1 MIVRV
6 SRTGPVDA
14 TFSAPPSKSYTHRAL
29 IAGALASGRSRI
41 AGPLRAA
48 DTELTAQGLESLGVP
63 VEWLPGELA
72 VTGCSGTFPTPGE
85 VTIDCG
91 NSGTTLRLL
100 TSAAL
105 LARHPVVLTGSPRML
120 ERPVGPLADAL
131 RALGG
136 DVAFPGHPGFPP
148 IRVSGRLRG
157 GRTQIDGS
165 ISSQFISSILMAA
178 PYADEDVE
186 LALPATPASRSYLD
200 VTADVMLGFGARLER
215 RGYDW
220 FRVKSGVP
228 YRGRDYRV
236 EGDYS
241 SASYLFA
248 VAAVCGGRATVTGL
262 NPASVQGDRRFL
274 DALEAMGCRVIAG
287 ADAVTVERTGDLHG
301 ITIDMSSSPDTV
313 QTLAAVA
320 ATAASPTTI
329 TGIAHLQYKESD
341 RVGVTAETLRRMGA
355 NVGVADDS
363 LTITPA
369 PLHGVA
375 VDPHDDHRTAMA
387 FAVLGL
393 AVGGMAIRDP
403 GCVEKSFPGFWEA
416 LYGEGLL

>member
-48 DTELTAQGLESLGVP
+48 DTELTARGLASLGVP
-63 VEWLPGELA
+63 VEWLPGELV
-72 VTGCSGTFPTPGE
+72 VTGCGGTFPTPGE
-85 VTIDCG
+85 VIIDCG

-105 LARHPVVLTGSPRML
+105 LSRHPVVLTGSPRML

-136 DVAFPGHPGFPP
+136 DVAFPGRPGFPP

-186 LALPATPASRSYLD
+186 LTLPATPASRSYLD
-200 VTADVMLGFGARLER
+200 VTADVMLRFGARVER
-215 RGYDW
+215 QDYDW

-274 DALEAMGCRVIAG
+274 EALEAMGCRVTAG
-287 ADAVTVERTGDLHG
+287 ADAVTVERTDDLHG
-301 ITIDMSSSPDTV
+301 IAIDMSSSPDTV

-355 NVGVADDS
+355 GVGVADDS

-393 AVGGMAIRDP
+393 AVGGMAIHDP
-403 GCVEKSFPGFWEA
+403 GCVEKSFPGFWET

>member
-6 SRTGPVDA
+6 SRIGPVDA
-14 TFSAPPSKSYTHRAL
+14 RFAAPPSKSYTHRAL
-29 IAGALASGRSRI
+29 IAGALASGRTRI
-41 AGPLRAA
+41 ARPLRAA
-48 DTELTAQGLESLGVP
+48 DTELTARGLEALGVP
-63 VEWLPGELA
+63 LEWLPGE
-72 VTGCSGTFPTPGE
+72 VTVAGCGGIFPAPGE

-105 LARHPVVLTGSPRML
+105 LARHPVVLTGNPRML
-120 ERPVGPLADAL
+120 ERPVGPLAGAL
-131 RALGG
+131 RTLGG
-136 DVAFPGHPGFPP
+136 DVAFVGRPGYPP
-148 IRVSGRLRG
+148 IRISGRLRG
-157 GRTQIDGS
+157 GKTEIDGS
-165 ISSQFISSILMAA
+165 ISSQFVSSILMAA
-178 PYADEDVE
+178 PYAEEDVE
-186 LALPATPASRSYLD
+186 LTLLAAPASRSYLD
-200 VTADVMLGFGARLER
+200 VTADVMLRFGARIER

-220 FRVKSGVP
+220 FRVESGVP
-228 YRGRDYRV
+228 YRGRDYPV

-248 VAAVCGGRATVTGL
+248 VAAVCGGRVAVTGL
-262 NPASVQGDRRFL
+262 NPESVQGDRRFL
-274 DALEAMGCRVIAG
+274 DALEEMGCRVTSG
-287 ADAVTVERTGDLHG
+287 REAVTVERTGDLHG
-301 ITIDMSSSPDTV
+301 IEIDMSSSPDTV

-329 TGIAHLQYKESD
+329 TGTAHLQYKESD

-355 NVGVADDS
+355 GVEVTEDS
-363 LTITPA
+363 LTVTPA

-403 GCVEKSFPGFWEA
+403 ECVEKSFPGFWEA

>member
-6 SRTGPVDA
+6 SQTGPVDA

-29 IAGALASGRSRI
+29 IAGALAAGRSRI
-41 AGPLRAA
+41 SGPLRAV
-48 DTELTAQGLESLGVP
+48 DTELTARGLEALGVP
-63 VEWLPGELA
+63 IEWLPGEITI
-72 VTGCSGTFPTPGE
+72 TGCDGTFPAAGE
-85 VTIDCG
+85 VTIDCK

-105 LARHPVVLTGSPRML
+105 LARHPVVLMGSPRML
-120 ERPVGPLADAL
+120 ERPVGPLAGAL
-131 RALGG
+131 RTLGG
-136 DVAFPGHPGFPP
+136 EIAFTGREGYPP

-157 GRTQIDGS
+157 GRTTIDGS

-178 PYADEDVE
+178 PYAEEDVE
-186 LALPATPASRSYLD
+186 LTLPETPASRSYLD
-200 VTADVMLGFGARLER
+200 VTADVMLRFGARLER

-220 FRVKSGVP
+220 FRVKSDVA
-228 YRGRDYRV
+228 YRGRNYRV

-248 VAAVCGGRATVTGL
+248 IAAVCGGRVTVTGL

-274 DALEAMGCRVIAG
+274 DALEAMGCRVTSST
-287 ADAVTVERTGDLHG
+287 DAVTVERTGGLAG
-301 ITIDMSSSPDTV
+301 IEMDMSSSPDTV

-320 ATAASPTTI
+320 AMAASPTTI
-329 TGIAHLQYKESD
+329 TGTGHLQYKESD
-341 RVGVTAETLRRMGA
+341 RVGVTADTLRRMGA
-355 NVGVADDS
+355 GVTVTEDS
-363 LTITPA
+363 LTITPGL
-369 PLHGVA
+369 LHGVA

-403 GCVEKSFPGFWEA
+403 ECVEKSFPGFWEA

>member
-1 MIVRV
+1 MIVRI
-6 SRTGPVDA
+6 SQIGPVDA
-14 TFSAPPSKSYTHRAL
+14 AFEAPPSKSYTHRAL

-41 AGPLRAA
+41 SGPLRAT
-48 DTELTAQGLESLGVP
+48 DTELTARGLESLGVP
-63 VEWLPGELA
+63 IEWLLREIA
-72 VTGCSGTFPTPGE
+72 VTGCNGDFPTPGD

-105 LARHPVVLTGSPRML
+105 LARHPVMLTGSPRML
-120 ERPVGPLADAL
+120 ERPVGPLAGAL
-131 RALGG
+131 QALGG
-136 DVAFPGHPGFPP
+136 DVAFTGQPGFPP
-148 IRVSGRLRG
+148 IRVSGSLRG
-157 GRTQIDGS
+157 GKAAIDGS
-165 ISSQFISSILMAA
+165 VSSQFVSSVLMAA

-186 LALPATPASRSYLD
+186 LTLPATVASRSYLD
-200 VTADVMLGFGARLER
+200 VTADVMLRFGARLER

-228 YRGRDYRV
+228 YRGRTYRV

-248 VAAVCGGRATVTGL
+248 VAAVCGGRVTVSGL
-262 NPASVQGDRRFL
+262 NPDSVQGDRRFL
-274 DALEAMGCRVIAG
+274 DAIEAMGCRVTAG
-287 ADAVTVERTGDLHG
+287 ADAVTVERTGDLPG
-301 ITIDMSSSPDTV
+301 IDIDMSSSPDTV

-320 ATAASPTTI
+320 AVAQSPTTI

-341 RVGVTAETLRRMGA
+341 RVGVTADTLRRMGA
-355 NVGVADDS
+355 GVLVTDDS

-416 LYGEGLL
+416 LYGQGLL

>member
-1 MIVRV
+1 MIVRI

-14 TFSAPPSKSYTHRAL
+14 TFEAPPSKSYTHRAL
-29 IAGALASGRSRI
+29 IAGALAAGRSRI
-41 AGPLRAA
+41 VGPLRAD
-48 DTELTAQGLESLGVP
+48 DTELTARGLEQLGVP
-63 VEWLPGELA
+63 IEWLPGEITI
-72 VTGCSGTFPTPGE
+72 TGCGGTFPAPGE

-91 NSGTTLRLL
+91 NSGTTLRML

-105 LARHPVVLTGSPRML
+105 LSRHPVVLTGSRRML

-131 RALGG
+131 QALGG
-136 DVAFPGHPGFPP
+136 DVAFAGRPGFPP

-165 ISSQFISSILMAA
+165 MSSQFVSSILMAA

-186 LALPATPASRSYLD
+186 LTLPVPLASRSYLD
-200 VTADVMLGFGARLER
+200 VTADVMLRFGARLER

-220 FRVKSGVP
+220 FRVQSGVP

-248 VAAVCGGRATVTGL
+248 VAAVCGGRVAVTGL

-274 DALEAMGCRVIAG
+274 DALEAMGCRVT
-287 ADAVTVERTGDLHG
+287 ADDGAVTVERTGDLQG
-301 ITIDMSSSPDTV
+301 VDIDMSSSPDTV

-320 ATAASPTTI
+320 ATAQSPTTI

-341 RVGVTAETLRRMGA
+341 RVGVTAETLRRMG
-355 NVGVADDS
+355 VGVAVTDDS

-369 PLHGVA
+369 PLHGVL
-375 VDPHDDHRTAMA
+375 VDPKDDHRTAMA

-393 AVGGMAIRDP
+393 AVGGMAIREP

>member
-1 MIVRV
+1 MIAKI
-6 SRTGPVDA
+6 SRIGPVDA
-14 TFSAPPSKSYTHRAL
+14 VFSAPPSKSYTHRAL
-29 IAGALASGRSRI
+29 IAAALASGRSRI
-41 AGPLRAA
+41 TSPLRAI
-48 DTELTAQGLESLGVP
+48 DTELTARGLKSLGVP
-63 VEWLPGELA
+63 IEWRPEEITIAGCGGE
-72 VTGCSGTFPTPGE
+72 FPTSGE

-100 TSAAL
+100 ASTAL
-105 LARHPVVLTGSPRML
+105 LAPHTVALTGSARML

-131 RALGG
+131 QVLGG
-136 DVAFPGHPGFPP
+136 DVAFVGRPGYPP
-148 IRVSGRLRG
+148 IRIAGRLRG
-157 GRTQIDGS
+157 GKAEIDGS
-165 ISSQFISSILMAA
+165 MSSQFISSILMAA
-178 PYADEDVE
+178 PYADEDVA
-186 LALPATPASRSYLD
+186 LTLPAPPASRSYLD
-200 VTADVMLGFGARLER
+200 VTMDVMLRFGARIER
-215 RGYDW
+215 RDYDW

-228 YRGRDYRV
+228 YRGMDYRV

-248 VAAVCGGRATVTGL
+248 IAAVCGGKVTVTGL
-262 NPASVQGDRRFL
+262 HPASVQGDRRFIEAL
-274 DALEAMGCRVIAG
+274 DMMGCRVAATG
-287 ADAVTVERTGDLHG
+287 DAVTVERTGDLTG
-301 ITIDMSSSPDTV
+301 IDIDMSSSPDTV

-320 ATAASPTTI
+320 ATARSPTTI

-341 RVGVTAETLRRMGA
+341 RVGVTAEVLRRMGA
-355 NVGVADDS
+355 GLRVTEDS
-363 LTITPA
+363 LTVTPA
-369 PLHGVA
+369 PLHGVL

>member
-1 MIVRV
+1 MIVRI
-6 SRTGPVDA
+6 SRIGPVDA
-14 TFSAPPSKSYTHRAL
+14 GFEAPPSKSYTHRAL
-29 IAGALASGRSRI
+29 IAGALASGRTRI
-41 AGPLRAA
+41 ARPLRAA
-48 DTELTAQGLESLGVP
+48 DTELTARGLESLGVP
-63 VEWLPGELA
+63 LEWLPGEIA
-72 VTGCSGTFPTPGE
+72 VAGCGGAFPAGGE

-105 LARHPVVLTGSPRML
+105 LAGHPVVLTGSARML
-120 ERPVGPLADAL
+120 ERPIGPLAGAL

-136 DVAFPGHPGFPP
+136 DVAFIGEPGFPP
-148 IRVSGRLRG
+148 IRISGRFRG
-157 GRTQIDGS
+157 GKTEIDGS
-165 ISSQFISSILMAA
+165 VSSQFISSILMAA

-186 LALPATPASRSYLD
+186 LTLPAAPASRSYLD
-200 VTADVMLGFGARLER
+200 VTADVMLGFGAHIER

-220 FRVKSGVP
+220 FRVKSGRA
-228 YRGRDYRV
+228 YRGRGYQI

-248 VAAVCGGRATVTGL
+248 IAAVCGGKVRVTGL
-262 NPASVQGDRRFL
+262 NPMSVQGDRQFV
-274 DALEAMGCRVIAG
+274 DALEAMGCRVTSG
-287 ADAVTVERTGDLHG
+287 TDAVTVERTGDLEG
-301 ITIDMSSSPDTV
+301 IEIDMSSSPDTV

-329 TGIAHLQYKESD
+329 TGTGHLQYKESD
-341 RVGVTAETLRRMGA
+341 RVGVTADTLRRMGA
-355 NVGVADDS
+355 EVEVGEDF
-363 LTITPA
+363 LTVTPA

-393 AVGGMAIRDP
+393 AVGGMAIREP
-403 GCVEKSFPGFWEA
+403 ECVEKSFPGFWEA
-416 LYGEGLL
+416 LYREGLL

>member
-6 SRTGPVDA
+6 SRIGPVDA
-14 TFSAPPSKSYTHRAL
+14 TFPAPPSKSYTHRAL

-48 DTELTAQGLESLGVP
+48 DTELTARGLESLGVP
-63 VEWLPGELA
+63 VEWLPEEIA
-72 VTGCSGTFPTPGE
+72 VAGCGGTFPTPGE
-85 VTIDCG
+85 VAIDCG

-105 LARHPVVLTGSPRML
+105 LARHPVVLTGSQRML

-136 DVAFPGHPGFPP
+136 DVAFTGRPGYPP

-200 VTADVMLGFGARLER
+200 VTADVMLGFGARVER

-228 YRGRDYRV
+228 YRGRGYRV

-248 VAAVCGGRATVTGL
+248 VAAVCGGKVTVTGL

-274 DALEAMGCRVIAG
+274 EALEAMGCRVTPG
-287 ADAVTVERTGDLHG
+287 ADAVTVERTGDLGG
-301 ITIDMSSSPDTV
+301 IEIDMSSSPDTV

-320 ATAASPTTI
+320 ATAGSPTTI
-329 TGIAHLQYKESD
+329 TGTAHLQYKESD

-355 NVGVADDS
+355 GVEVRDDS
-363 LTITPA
+363 LTIAPA

-393 AVGGMAIRDP
+393 AVGGMAILEP

-416 LYGEGLL
+416 LYREGLL

>member
-14 TFSAPPSKSYTHRAL
+14 TFQAPPSKSYTHRAL
-29 IAGALASGRSRI
+29 IAGALASGRTRI
-41 AGPLRAA
+41 EGPLRAA
-48 DTELTAQGLESLGVP
+48 DTELTARGLEALGVP
-63 VEWLPGELA
+63 LEWLPGEITVA
-72 VTGCSGTFPTPGE
+72 GCGGTFPTPGE
-85 VTIDCG
+85 VTVDCG

-105 LARHPVVLTGSPRML
+105 LARHPVVLTGSARML
-120 ERPVGPLADAL
+120 ERPVGPLAGAL
-131 RALGG
+131 QALGG
-136 DVAFPGHPGFPP
+136 EVAFAGEPGFPP
-148 IRVSGRLRG
+148 VRISGRLRG
-157 GRTQIDGS
+157 GKTVIDGS

-186 LALPATPASRSYLD
+186 LTLPAIPASRSYLD
-200 VTADVMLGFGARLER
+200 VTADVMLRFGAHIER
-215 RGYDW
+215 RGYEW
-220 FRVKSGVP
+220 FRVKSGAT
-228 YRGRDYRV
+228 YRGRGYRI

-248 VAAVCGGRATVTGL
+248 VAAVCGGKVAVTGL
-262 NPASVQGDRRFL
+262 SPASVQGDRRFL
-274 DALEAMGCRVIAG
+274 DALEAMGCRVTSG
-287 ADAVTVERTGDLHG
+287 RDAVTVERTGDLRG
-301 ITIDMSSSPDTV
+301 IEIDMSSSPDTV

-320 ATAASPTTI
+320 ATAGSPTTI
-329 TGIAHLQYKESD
+329 TGTGHLQYKESN

-355 NVGVADDS
+355 GVEVTEDS

-393 AVGGMAIRDP
+393 AVGGMAILEP
-403 GCVEKSFPGFWEA
+403 ECVEKSFPGFWEA

>member
-6 SRTGPVDA
+6 SQTGPVDA
-14 TFSAPPSKSYTHRAL
+14 AFRAPPSKSYTHRAL
-29 IAGALASGRSRI
+29 IAGALASGRTHI
-41 AGPLRAA
+41 EGPLRAV
-48 DTELTAQGLESLGVP
+48 DTELTARGLEALGVSL
-63 VEWLPGELA
+63 EWLPGEIA
-72 VTGCSGTFPTPGE
+72 VAGCGGAFPAAGE

-120 ERPVGPLADAL
+120 ERPVGPLAGAL

-136 DVAFPGHPGFPP
+136 EVAFTGRDGYPP
-148 IRVSGRLRG
+148 IRISGRLRG
-157 GRTQIDGS
+157 GKTGIDGS
-165 ISSQFISSILMAA
+165 ISSQFVSSILMAA
-178 PYADEDVE
+178 PYAEEDVE
-186 LALPATPASRSYLD
+186 LTLPAAPASRSYLD
-200 VTADVMLGFGARLER
+200 VTADVMLGFGAQIER
-215 RGYDW
+215 QGYDR
-220 FRVKSGVP
+220 FRVKSGVA
-228 YRGRDYRV
+228 YRGQNYRI

-248 VAAVCGGRATVTGL
+248 IAAVCGGKVTVTGL

-274 DALEAMGCRVIAG
+274 DALEAMGCRVAAG
-287 ADAVTVERTGDLHG
+287 DDAVTVERTGDLAG
-301 ITIDMSSSPDTV
+301 IEIDMSSSPDTV

-320 ATAASPTTI
+320 ATAGSPTTI
-329 TGIAHLQYKESD
+329 TGTGHLQYKESD
-341 RVGVTAETLRRMGA
+341 RVGVTADTLRRMGA
-355 NVGVADDS
+355 GVEVTKDS
-363 LTITPA
+363 LTITPG

>member
-6 SRTGPVDA
+6 SRTEPVDA
-14 TFSAPPSKSYTHRAL
+14 TFEAPPSKSYTHRAL
-29 IAGALASGRSRI
+29 IAGALASGRTRI
-41 AGPLRAA
+41 VNPLRAG
-48 DTELTAQGLESLGVP
+48 DTELTAWGLESLGVAL
-63 VEWLPGELA
+63 EWLPGEII
-72 VTGCSGTFPTPGE
+72 VVGCDGTFPATGE

-105 LARHPVVLTGSPRML
+105 LSPHPVVLTGSARML
-120 ERPVGPLADAL
+120 KRPIGPLAG
-131 RALGG
+131 ALGSLG
-136 DVAFPGHPGFPP
+136 GEIAFLGEPGFPP
-148 IRVSGRLRG
+148 IRITGRLRG
-157 GRTQIDGS
+157 GKTQIDGS

-178 PYADEDVE
+178 PYAEEDVE

-215 RGYDW
+215 REYDR
-220 FRVKSGVP
+220 FRVESGAT
-228 YRGRDYRV
+228 YRGRDYRI

-248 VAAVCGGRATVTGL
+248 IAAVCGGKVTVTGL

-274 DALEAMGCRVIAG
+274 DALEAMGCRVTFG
-287 ADAVTVERTGDLHG
+287 RDAVTVERTDDLGG
-301 ITIDMSSSPDTV
+301 IEIDMSSSPDTV

-320 ATAASPTTI
+320 AVAGSPTTI
-329 TGIAHLQYKESD
+329 TGIGHLQYKESD
-341 RVGVTAETLRRMGA
+341 RVAVTADTLRRMGA
-355 NVGVADDS
+355 GVEVTGDS
-363 LTITPA
+363 LTITPG
-369 PLHGVA
+369 PLHGVF

-403 GCVEKSFPGFWEA
+403 ECVEKSFPGFWEA

>member
-1 MIVRV
+1 MIAKI
-6 SRTGPVDA
+6 SRIGPVDA
-14 TFSAPPSKSYTHRAL
+14 VFSAPPSKSYTHRAL
-29 IAGALASGRSRI
+29 IAAALASGRSRI
-41 AGPLRAA
+41 TSPLRAI
-48 DTELTAQGLESLGVP
+48 DTELTARGLRSLGVP
-63 VEWLPGELA
+63 IEWRPEEITIA
-72 VTGCSGTFPTPGE
+72 GCSGEFPTSGE

-100 TSAAL
+100 ASTAL
-105 LARHPVVLTGSPRML
+105 LAPHPVVLTGSARML

-131 RALGG
+131 QVLGG
-136 DVAFPGHPGFPP
+136 DVAFAGRPGYPP
-148 IRVSGRLRG
+148 IRIAGRLRG
-157 GRTQIDGS
+157 GKAEIDGS
-165 ISSQFISSILMAA
+165 MSSQFISSILMAA
-178 PYADEDVE
+178 PYADEDVA
-186 LALPATPASRSYLD
+186 LTLPAPPASRPYLD
-200 VTADVMLGFGARLER
+200 VTMDVMLRFGARIER
-215 RGYDW
+215 RDYDW

-228 YRGRDYRV
+228 YRGMDYRV

-248 VAAVCGGRATVTGL
+248 IAAVCGGKVTVTGL
-262 NPASVQGDRRFL
+262 NPASVQGDRRFIE
-274 DALEAMGCRVIAG
+274 ALNMMGCRVA
-287 ADAVTVERTGDLHG
+287 ATRDAVTVERTGDLSG
-301 ITIDMSSSPDTV
+301 IDIDMSSSPDTV

-320 ATAASPTTI
+320 ATATSPTTI

-341 RVGVTAETLRRMGA
+341 RAGVTAGVLRRMGA
-355 NVGVADDS
+355 GVRVTEDS
-363 LTITPA
+363 LTVTPT
-369 PLHGVA
+369 PLHGVL

>member
-1 MIVRV
+1 MIAKI
-6 SRTGPVDA
+6 SRIGPVDA
-14 TFSAPPSKSYTHRAL
+14 VFSAPPSKSYTHRAL
-29 IAGALASGRSRI
+29 IAAALASGRSRI
-41 AGPLRAA
+41 TSPLRAI
-48 DTELTAQGLESLGVP
+48 DTELTARGLKSLGVP
-63 VEWLPGELA
+63 IEWRPEEITIAGCGGE
-72 VTGCSGTFPTPGE
+72 FPTSGE

-100 TSAAL
+100 ASTAL
-105 LARHPVVLTGSPRML
+105 LAPHTVALTGSARML

-131 RALGG
+131 QVLGG
-136 DVAFPGHPGFPP
+136 DVAFVGRPGYPP
-148 IRVSGRLRG
+148 IRIAGRLRG
-157 GRTQIDGS
+157 GKAEIDGS
-165 ISSQFISSILMAA
+165 MSSQFISSILMAA
-178 PYADEDVE
+178 PYADEDVA
-186 LALPATPASRSYLD
+186 LTLPAPPASRSYLD
-200 VTADVMLGFGARLER
+200 VTMDVMLRFGARIER
-215 RGYDW
+215 RDYDW

-228 YRGRDYRV
+228 YRGMDYRV

-248 VAAVCGGRATVTGL
+248 IAAVCGGKVMVTGL
-262 NPASVQGDRRFL
+262 HPASVQGDRRFIE
-274 DALEAMGCRVIAG
+274 ALGMMGCRVAATG
-287 ADAVTVERTGDLHG
+287 DAVTVERTGDLMG
-301 ITIDMSSSPDTV
+301 IDIDMSSSPDTV

-320 ATAASPTTI
+320 ATARSPTTI

-341 RVGVTAETLRRMGA
+341 RVGVTAEVLRRMGA
-355 NVGVADDS
+355 GVRVTEDS
-363 LTITPA
+363 LTVTPA
-369 PLHGVA
+369 PLHGVL

>member
-6 SRTGPVDA
+6 SGIGPVDA
-14 TFSAPPSKSYTHRAL
+14 TFEAPSSKSYTHRAL
-29 IAGALASGRSRI
+29 IAAALAAGRSRI
-41 AGPLRAA
+41 TAPLRAA

-63 VEWLPGELA
+63 IEWLPGEIT
-72 VTGCSGTFPTPGE
+72 VTGCSGAFPAPGE
-85 VTIDCG
+85 VTIDCR

-100 TSAAL
+100 ASAAL
-105 LARHPVVLTGSPRML
+105 LAPHPVVLTGSTRML
-120 ERPVGPLADAL
+120 ERPIGPLADAL
-131 RALGG
+131 RTLGG
-136 DVAFPGHPGFPP
+136 DVAFTGRPGFPP
-148 IRVSGRLRG
+148 IRILGRLRG
-157 GRTQIDGS
+157 GKAQIDGS
-165 ISSQFISSILMAA
+165 MSSQFISSILMAA

-186 LALPATPASRSYLD
+186 LTLPAPPASQSYLD
-200 VTADVMLGFGARLER
+200 VTADVMLRFGARLER
-215 RGYDW
+215 RGYEW

-228 YRGRDYRV
+228 YRGRGYRV

-248 VAAVCGGRATVTGL
+248 VAAVL

-274 DALEAMGCRVIAG
+274 DALEAMGCRVAAG
-287 ADAVTVERTGDLHG
+287 ADAVTVERTGDLEG
-301 ITIDMSSSPDTV
+301 IEIDMSSSPDTV

-341 RVGVTAETLRRMGA
+341 RVGVTAEVLRRMGA
-355 NVGVADDS
+355 GVLVTEDS
-363 LTITPA
+363 LMVTPA
-369 PLHGVA
+369 HLHGVL

>member
-1 MIVRV
+1 MIIRV
-6 SRTGPVDA
+6 ARIGPVDA
-14 TFSAPPSKSYTHRAL
+14 TFEAPPSKSYTHRAL
-29 IAGALASGRSRI
+29 IAGALAAGRSRI
-41 AGPLRAA
+41 MGPLSA
-48 DTELTAQGLESLGVP
+48 DDTRLTARGLESLGVAL
-63 VEWLPGELA
+63 EWLPGQIA
-72 VTGCSGTFPTPGE
+72 VTGCGGTFPAAGE

-105 LARHPVVLTGSPRML
+105 LARHPVVLTGSSRML
-120 ERPVGPLADAL
+120 ERPIGPLADAL
-131 RALGG
+131 RPLGG
-136 DVAFPGHPGFPP
+136 DIVFAGRPGYPP
-148 IRVSGRLRG
+148 IRVSGGLRG

-165 ISSQFISSILMAA
+165 MSSQFVSSILMAA

-186 LALPATPASRSYLD
+186 LTLPATPASRSYLD
-200 VTADVMLGFGARLER
+200 VTADVMLRFGARIER

-220 FRVKSGVP
+220 FRVKSGAA

-248 VAAVCGGRATVTGL
+248 VAAVCGGKATVGGL
-262 NPASVQGDRRFL
+262 SPASVQGDRRFL
-274 DALEAMGCRVIAG
+274 DALEGMGCRVTAAG
-287 ADAVTVERTGDLHG
+287 DAVTVERTGDLRG

-320 ATAASPTTI
+320 ATADSPTTI

-341 RVGVTAETLRRMGA
+341 RVGVTADTLRRMGA
-355 NVGVADDS
+355 GVAVTGDS

>member
-6 SRTGPVDA
+6 SQAGPVDV
-14 TFSAPPSKSYTHRAL
+14 TFEAPPSKSYTHRAL
-29 IAGALASGRSRI
+29 IAAALAAGRSRI
-41 AGPLRAA
+41 EGPLHAV
-48 DTELTAQGLESLGVP
+48 DTELTARGLETLGVSL
-63 VEWLPGELA
+63 EWLPGKIA
-72 VTGCSGTFPTPGE
+72 VTGCGGAFPAARE

-105 LARHPVVLTGSPRML
+105 LSQHPVVLTGSPRML
-120 ERPVGPLADAL
+120 ERPVGPLVGAL
-131 RALGG
+131 RTLGG
-136 DVAFPGHPGFPP
+136 EVAFTGEPGYPP
-148 IRVSGRLRG
+148 IRISGRLRG
-157 GRTQIDGS
+157 GKAEIDGS
-165 ISSQFISSILMAA
+165 VSSQFISSILMAA
-178 PYADEDVE
+178 PYADNDVE
-186 LALPATPASRSYLD
+186 LALPATPTSRSYLD
-200 VTADVMLGFGARLER
+200 VTADVMLRFGARLDR

-220 FRVKSGVP
+220 FRVESGVP
-228 YRGRDYRV
+228 YRGMAYRI

-248 VAAVCGGRATVTGL
+248 VAAVCEGRATVTGL
-262 NPASVQGDRRFL
+262 SPASVQGDRRFL
-274 DALEAMGCRVIAG
+274 DALEAMGCRVAAR

-301 ITIDMSSSPDTV
+301 VEIDMSSSPDTV

-320 ATAASPTTI
+320 AVAASPTTI
-329 TGIAHLQYKESD
+329 TGTAHLQYKESD
-341 RVGVTAETLRRMGA
+341 RVGVTADTLRRMGA
-355 NVGVADDS
+355 GVEVGENS

-403 GCVEKSFPGFWEA
+403 ECVEKSFPGFWEA
-416 LYGEGLL
+416 LYKEGLL

>member
-1 MIVRV
+1 MIAKI
-6 SRTGPVDA
+6 SRIGPVDA
-14 TFSAPPSKSYTHRAL
+14 VFSAPPSKSYTHRAL
-29 IAGALASGRSRI
+29 IAAALASGRSRI
-41 AGPLRAA
+41 TSPLRAI
-48 DTELTAQGLESLGVP
+48 DTELTARGLRSLGVSI
-63 VEWLPGELA
+63 EWRPEEITIA
-72 VTGCSGTFPTPGE
+72 GCSGAFPTSGE

-100 TSAAL
+100 ASTAL
-105 LARHPVVLTGSPRML
+105 LAPHTVVLTGSARML

-131 RALGG
+131 QVLGG
-136 DVAFPGHPGFPP
+136 DVAFAGRPGYPP
-148 IRVSGRLRG
+148 IRIAGRLRG
-157 GRTQIDGS
+157 GKAEIDGS
-165 ISSQFISSILMAA
+165 MSSQFISSILMAA
-178 PYADEDVE
+178 PYADEDVA
-186 LALPATPASRSYLD
+186 LTLPAPPASRSYLD
-200 VTADVMLGFGARLER
+200 VTMDVMLRFGARIER
-215 RGYDW
+215 RDDDR

-228 YRGRDYRV
+228 YRGMDYRV

-248 VAAVCGGRATVTGL
+248 IAAVCGGKVTVTGL
-262 NPASVQGDRRFL
+262 NPASVQGDRRFIEAL
-274 DALEAMGCRVIAG
+274 DMMGCRVA
-287 ADAVTVERTGDLHG
+287 ATRDAVTVERTGDLSG
-301 ITIDMSSSPDTV
+301 IDIDMSSSPDTV

-320 ATAASPTTI
+320 ATATSPTTI

-341 RVGVTAETLRRMGA
+341 RAGVTAGVLRRMGA
-355 NVGVADDS
+355 GVRVTEDS
-363 LTITPA
+363 LTVTPA
-369 PLHGVA
+369 PLHGVL

>member
-6 SRTGPVDA
+6 SRTGPVDV
-14 TFSAPPSKSYTHRAL
+14 TFPAPSSKSYTHRAL

-48 DTELTAQGLESLGVP
+48 DTELTARGLESLGVP

-72 VTGCSGTFPTPGE
+72 VAGCGGTFPTPGE
-85 VTIDCG
+85 ITIDCG

-105 LARHPVVLTGSPRML
+105 LARHPVVLTGSRRML

-136 DVAFPGHPGFPP
+136 DVSFVGEPGFPP

-178 PYADEDVE
+178 PYAEEDVE

-228 YRGRDYRV
+228 YRGRGYRV

-248 VAAVCGGRATVTGL
+248 VAAVCGGRVTVTGL

-274 DALEAMGCRVIAG
+274 EALEAMGCRVTPG
-287 ADAVTVERTGDLHG
+287 ADAVTVERTGDLGG
-301 ITIDMSSSPDTV
+301 IEIDMSSSPDTV

-320 ATAASPTTI
+320 ATARSPTTI
-329 TGIAHLQYKESD
+329 TGTAHLQYKESD

-355 NVGVADDS
+355 GVEVREDS

-393 AVGGMAIRDP
+393 AVGGMAILEP

>member
-6 SRTGPVDA
+6 SQIGPVDA
-14 TFSAPPSKSYTHRAL
+14 AFEAPPSKSYTHRAL
-29 IAGALASGRSRI
+29 IAGALASGRTRI
-41 AGPLRAA
+41 ARPLRAA
-48 DTELTAQGLESLGVP
+48 DTELTARGLESLGVP
-63 VEWLPGELA
+63 LEWLPGEIA
-72 VTGCSGTFPTPGE
+72 VAGCGGTFPAPGE

-105 LARHPVVLTGSPRML
+105 LSQHPVVLTGSPRML
-120 ERPVGPLADAL
+120 ERPVGPLAGAL

-136 DVAFPGHPGFPP
+136 EVAFVGERGFPP
-148 IRVSGRLRG
+148 IRISGRLRG
-157 GRTQIDGS
+157 GKTAIDGS
-165 ISSQFISSILMAA
+165 ISSQFVSSILMAA

-186 LALPATPASRSYLD
+186 LTLPAAPASRSYLD
-200 VTADVMLGFGARLER
+200 VTADVMLGFGAHIER

-220 FRVKSGVP
+220 FRVESGRA
-228 YRGRDYRV
+228 YRGRDYPV

-248 VAAVCGGRATVTGL
+248 VAAVCGGRVAVTGL

-274 DALEAMGCRVIAG
+274 DALEAMGCRVTSG
-287 ADAVTVERTGDLHG
+287 TDAVTVERTGDLAG
-301 ITIDMSSSPDTV
+301 IEIDMSSSPDTV

-320 ATAASPTTI
+320 ATAGSPTTI
-329 TGIAHLQYKESD
+329 TGTAHLQYKESD

-355 NVGVADDS
+355 GVEVTEDS

-403 GCVEKSFPGFWEA
+403 ECVEKSFPGFWEA

>member
-6 SRTGPVDA
+6 SQTGPVDA
-14 TFSAPPSKSYTHRAL
+14 KFEAPPSKSYTHRAL
-29 IAGALASGRSRI
+29 IAGALASGRTRI
-41 AGPLRAA
+41 ERPLRAA
-48 DTELTAQGLESLGVP
+48 DTELTARGLEVLGVQL
-63 VEWLPGELA
+63 EWLPGEIA
-72 VTGCSGTFPTPGE
+72 VAGCGGSFPAPGE

-105 LARHPVVLTGSPRML
+105 LSQHPVVLTGSPRML
-120 ERPVGPLADAL
+120 ERPVGPLAGAL

-136 DVAFPGHPGFPP
+136 DVAFVGEPGYPP
-148 IRVSGRLRG
+148 IRISGRLRG
-157 GRTQIDGS
+157 GRTAIDGS
-165 ISSQFISSILMAA
+165 ISSQFVSSILMAA
-178 PYADEDVE
+178 PYAEEDVE
-186 LALPATPASRSYLD
+186 LTLPATPASRSYLD
-200 VTADVMLGFGARLER
+200 VTADVMLRFGAHIER
-215 RGYDW
+215 QGYDR
-220 FRVKSGVP
+220 FRVESGRA

-248 VAAVCGGRATVTGL
+248 VAAVCGGRVAVTGL
-262 NPASVQGDRRFL
+262 NPTSVQGDRRFL
-274 DALEAMGCRVIAG
+274 DALEAMGCSVAAG
-287 ADAVTVERTGDLHG
+287 TDAVTVERTGDLKG
-301 ITIDMSSSPDTV
+301 IEIDMSSSPDTV

-320 ATAASPTTI
+320 ATAGSPTTI
-329 TGIAHLQYKESD
+329 TGTAHLQYKESD
-341 RVGVTAETLRRMGA
+341 RVGVTADTLRRMGA
-355 NVGVADDS
+355 GVEVTEDS

-403 GCVEKSFPGFWEA
+403 ECVEKSFPGFWEA

>member
-14 TFSAPPSKSYTHRAL
+14 AFEAPPSKSYTHRAL
-29 IAGALASGRSRI
+29 IAAALAGGESRI
-41 AGPLRAA
+41 AAPLRAA
-48 DTELTAQGLESLGVP
+48 DTELTARGLESLGVAI
-63 VEWLPGELA
+63 EWLPEEIA
-72 VTGCSGTFPTPGE
+72 VSGCGGTFPTPGE

-120 ERPVGPLADAL
+120 ERPVGPLAG
-131 RALGG
+131 ALGALG
-136 DVAFPGHPGFPP
+136 ADVVFTGQPGFPP

-157 GRTQIDGS
+157 GKTEIDGS

-178 PYADEDVE
+178 PYAEEDVE
-186 LALPATPASRSYLD
+186 LTLPAAPASRSYLD
-200 VTADVMLGFGARLER
+200 VTADVMIRFGARFEQ

-228 YRGRDYRV
+228 YRGRGYRV

-248 VAAVCGGRATVTGL
+248 VAAVCGGKVTVTGL

-274 DALEAMGCRVIAG
+274 EALEAMGCRVTARG
-287 ADAVTVERTGDLHG
+287 DAVMVERTGALRG
-301 ITIDMSSSPDTV
+301 IEIDMSSSPDTV

-320 ATAASPTTI
+320 AKAGSPTTI

-341 RVGVTAETLRRMGA
+341 RVGVTSDTLRRMGA
-355 NVGVADDS
+355 GVEVTEDS

-393 AVGGMAIRDP
+393 AVGGMAILEP
-403 GCVEKSFPGFWEA
+403 ECVAKSFPGFWEA
-416 LYGEGLL
+416 LYREGLL

>member
-48 DTELTAQGLESLGVP
+48 DTELTARALESLGVP

-72 VTGCSGTFPTPGE
+72 VTGCGGTFPAPGE
-85 VTIDCG
+85 VIIDCG

-105 LARHPVVLTGSPRML
+105 LSRHPVVLTGSVRML
-120 ERPVGPLADAL
+120 ERPVGPLAAAL

-136 DVAFPGHPGFPP
+136 DVAFPGRPGFPP
-148 IRVSGRLRG
+148 VRVSGRLRG
-157 GRTQIDGS
+157 GRTRIDGS
-165 ISSQFISSILMAA
+165 ISSQFVSSILMAA

-186 LALPATPASRSYLD
+186 LVLPATPASRSYLD
-200 VTADVMLGFGARLER
+200 VTTDVMLGFGARVER
-215 RGYDW
+215 RGYGW

-274 DALEAMGCRVIAG
+274 DALEAMGCRVTAG

-320 ATAASPTTI
+320 ATAGSPTTI

-355 NVGVADDS
+355 DVGVAEDS

-369 PLHGVA
+369 PLHGVT

>member
-6 SRTGPVDA
+6 SQIGPVDA
-14 TFSAPPSKSYTHRAL
+14 AFEAPPSKSYTHRAL
-29 IAGALASGRSRI
+29 IAGALAAGRSRI

-48 DTELTAQGLESLGVP
+48 DTELTARGLESLGVP
-63 VEWLPGELA
+63 IEWLPGEIVVA
-72 VTGCSGTFPTPGE
+72 GCNGTFPAPGE

-105 LARHPVVLTGSPRML
+105 LARHPVVLTGSRRML
-120 ERPVGPLADAL
+120 ERPVGPLAGAL
-131 RALGG
+131 HALGG
-136 DVAFPGHPGFPP
+136 DVAFTGRPGFPP

-157 GRTQIDGS
+157 GKAAIDGS
-165 ISSQFISSILMAA
+165 VSSQFVSSVLMAA
-178 PYADEDVE
+178 PYADDDVE
-186 LALPATPASRSYLD
+186 LTLPATVASRSYLD
-200 VTADVMLGFGARLER
+200 VTADVMLRFGARLER

-228 YRGRDYRV
+228 YRGITYWI

-248 VAAVCGGRATVTGL
+248 VAAVCGGRVTVTGL

-274 DALEAMGCRVIAG
+274 DALEAMGCRVTAG
-287 ADAVTVERTGDLHG
+287 TGAVTVERTGDLRG
-301 ITIDMSSSPDTV
+301 IDIDMSSSPDTV

-320 ATAASPTTI
+320 AVAASPTTI

-341 RVGVTAETLRRMGA
+341 RVGVTADTLRRMGA
-355 NVGVADDS
+355 GVLVTDNS
-363 LTITPA
+363 LTIAPA

-387 FAVLGL
+387 FAVLGF

-416 LYGEGLL
+416 LYGQGLL

>member
-14 TFSAPPSKSYTHRAL
+14 VFEAPPSKSYTHRAL
-29 IAGALASGRSRI
+29 VAAALASGRSRI
-41 AGPLRAA
+41 AAPLRAA
-48 DTELTAQGLESLGVP
+48 DTELTARGLESLGVP
-63 VEWLPGELA
+63 IEWLPGEIA
-72 VTGCSGTFPTPGE
+72 VTGCSGTFPAPGE

-105 LARHPVVLTGSPRML
+105 LSRHPVVLTGNPRML
-120 ERPVGPLADAL
+120 ERPIGPLADAL
-131 RALGG
+131 LALGG
-136 DVAFPGHPGFPP
+136 DVAFTGRPGFPP

-157 GRTQIDGS
+157 GKAQIDGS
-165 ISSQFISSILMAA
+165 MSSQFISSILMAA

-186 LALPATPASRSYLD
+186 LVLPALPASRSYLD
-200 VTADVMLGFGARLER
+200 VTADVMLRFGARLER

-228 YRGRDYRV
+228 YQGRDYRV

-248 VAAVCGGRATVTGL
+248 VAAVCGGRVTVTGL

-274 DALEAMGCRVIAG
+274 DALEAMGCRVTATG
-287 ADAVTVERTGDLHG
+287 DAVTVERTDDLQG
-301 ITIDMSSSPDTV
+301 IDIDMSSSPDTV

-355 NVGVADDS
+355 EVGVADDS

-387 FAVLGL
+387 FAVLG
-393 AVGGMAIRDP
+393 
-403 GCVEKSFPGFWEA
+403 
-416 LYGEGLL
+416 